1 MLFIDQPVGTGFS
14 WTDSPDDEVTSE
26 VQVAEDVLQ
35 FLLAFLAAKPA
46 LAGNDFFVTGESYAG
61 HYCPA
66 VAARVAEHNA
76 AEAAA
81 EAAERGLVSQGPAI
95 NLKGVAIGNGL
106 TEPATQ
112 YGAYAKFAADNGLI
126 GDATRRGID
135 RIFPWCKFGIDLC
148 QVRQTDRERGR
159 EREREA
165 HTLPPIIALHPP
177 TSHLF
182 PSLSSLP
189 HSLSLSLSLSLVQTK
204 HKNPLGFDWVCSLA
218 LSFCGAVVYGPIMAE
233 GGGFNVYDISKKCE
247 GPLCYPEFEVMDR
260 YLAQPE
266 VLAALNVKPGLV
278 WQSCSRE
285 VYADML
291 GDFMRSYAD
300 RVTPLVD
307 GGAARFLIYVGTRD
321 FICNWYGNERW
332 VDALPWAGRYD
343 FEDSDFVDWGVVGDG
358 GGGGADAP
366 KPAPGRV
373 RAGTVKGDGLALT
386 FALVEAAGHMVPMD
400 QPAAA
405 LAMIT
410 AFTRGRNISAGWEA
424 GVRGGQARLG
434 VA

>member
-1 MLFIDQPVGTGFS
+1 MPPLPPHAQPDLTLAPNPHGWDAAHNMLFIDQPVGTGFS

-159 EREREA
+159 EREREKGRERGL
-165 HTLPPIIALHPP
+165 TAL
-177 TSHLF
+177 F
-182 PSLSSLP
+182 
-189 HSLSLSLSLSLVQTK
+189 
-204 HKNPLGFDWVCSLA
+204 
-218 LSFCGAVVYGPIMAE
+218 VVI
-233 GGGFNVYDISKKCE
+233 
-247 GPLCYPEFEVMDR
+247 EVVN
-260 YLAQPE
+260 A
-266 VLAALNVKPGLV
+266 
-278 WQSCSRE
+278 
-285 VYADML
+285 
-291 GDFMRSYAD
+291 
-300 RVTPLVD
+300 
-307 GGAARFLIYVGTRD
+307 I
-321 FICNWYGNERW
+321 
-332 VDALPWAGRYD
+332 
-343 FEDSDFVDWGVVGDG
+343 
-358 GGGGADAP
+358 
-366 KPAPGRV
+366 
-373 RAGTVKGDGLALT
+373 
-386 FALVEAAGHMVPMD
+386 
-400 QPAAA
+400 
-405 LAMIT
+405 
-410 AFTRGRNISAGWEA
+410 
-424 GVRGGQARLG
+424 
-434 VA
+434 